1 MIGNRNFLRSLD
13 SSFTPSFPS
22 FRFFNG
28 LRRRA
33 GLLAPQEVGWLDC
46 YWSGGCGRIGLP
58 DVGRQ
63 RDTDSLERA
72 TDIACH
78 RCAQNEALAVLFSF
92 DFLNAIEV
100 HEQGAPLGFQSR
112 RGEMVFQPLAQ
123 HECEER
129 AKYVAADG
137 GVLLMINRPGVENRF
152 CRSEDVLDLEQ
163 LSIAQHD
170 GERA

>member
-1 MIGNRNFLRSLD
+1 MLGGSA
-13 SSFTPSFPS
+13 TPT
-22 FRFFNG
+22 
-28 LRRRA
+28 A
-33 GLLAPQEVGWLDC
+33 WK
-46 YWSGGCGRIGLP
+46 
-58 DVGRQ
+58 
-63 RDTDSLERA
+63 A

-78 RCAQNEALAVLFSF
+78 RCAQDEALALLFGF

-112 RGEMVFQPLAQ
+112 RGQMVFQPLAQ
-123 HECEER
+123 DEREEG

-163 LSIAQHD
+163 LSIPQHD
-170 GERA
+170 GERAQGGIGAQDIEAVIKGVFRHRLLSISKCFSSGVLR